1 MKKIIV
7 GITGASG
14 SVYGI
19 TLVEQLLKKQIE
31 VHMVCTDNG
40 KKVIEY
46 ELENSYENIIN
57 TFEKKYENFVLHNI
71 DDMFASIA
79 SGSFKTYGMVIAPC
93 SMATLGEI
101 SMGVSKN
108 LLGRAADVCIKE
120 RRKLIIVPR
129 EAPFNTIHL
138 RNMLNLS
145 ETGVVILPAMPGF
158 YNRPKSLQEIVN
170 FVVGRILDELGI
182 DNDLFER
189 WGK

>member
-1 MKKIIV
+1 MEKIIV

-14 SVYGI
+14 SIYGI

-46 ELENSYENIIN
+46 ELEKSYENIIN
-57 TFEKKYENFVLHNI
+57 GFENNYMNFKLHNI
-71 DDMFASIA
+71 DDMFSSIA
-79 SGSFKTYGMVIAPC
+79 SGSFKTSGMVIAPC

-101 SMGVSKN
+101 STGVSKN

-120 RRKLIIVPR
+120 KRKLVLVPR
-129 EAPFNTIHL
+129 ETPFNTIHL
-138 RNMLNLS
+138 KNMLNLS
-145 ETGVVILPAMPGF
+145 KIGVTILPAMPGF
-158 YNRPKSLQEIVN
+158 YNKPKSLEEIIN
-170 FVVGRILDELGI
+170 FMVGRILDEFDI
-182 DNDLFER
+182 DNDLFNR